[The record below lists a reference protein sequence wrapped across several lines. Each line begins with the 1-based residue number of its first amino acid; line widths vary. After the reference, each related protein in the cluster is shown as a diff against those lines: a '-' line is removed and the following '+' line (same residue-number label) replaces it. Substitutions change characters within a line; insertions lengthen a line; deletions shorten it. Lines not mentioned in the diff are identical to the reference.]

1 MVVKRLEASSYAPFQ
16 AFLLSIGENPVIVA
30 DGQRLPCGFLYDV
43 LVYSKRN
50 RISCQRGDLHM
61 TGDEPRY
68 VFNLS
73 GRTDIVVL
81 LPDKTNVSRMNT
93 RFAIKIKSKMPD
105 ACEAL
110 SEVYLQLV
118 GLSVENGC
126 TSPPVLLT
134 DLNNIHYV
142 LYFELPDR
150 VKRKFKLCIE
160 QHPTLL
166 LSIRRCRVL
175 ARRPCFTAN
184 FGYTPSPLLLT
195 PQMGHRTG
203 NSITGISTY
212 HIACGAGGGGGDCD
226 EHMYNDSEIDGYD
239 DDHDVMSSRV
249 LEEVED

>member
-1 MVVKRLEASSYAPFQ
+1 
-16 AFLLSIGENPVIVA
+16 
-30 DGQRLPCGFLYDV
+30 
-43 LVYSKRN
+43 
-50 RISCQRGDLHM
+50 M

-81 LPDKTNVSRMNT
+81 LPGKTNVSRMNT
-93 RFAIKIKSKMPD
+93 RYVIEIKTRMHDTSK
-105 ACEAL
+105 ALREA
-110 SEVYLQLV
+110 YLQLV
-118 GLSVENGC
+118 GLSIENGC

-134 DLNNIHYV
+134 DLSNMHYV

-166 LSIRRCRVL
+166 LSIRRCRLL
-175 ARRPCFTAN
+175 ARRPCLTAN

-212 HIACGAGGGGGDCD
+212 HIACGAVGDGGDCAEYTYD
-226 EHMYNDSEIDGYD
+226 DSEIDGD
-239 DDHDVMSSRV
+239 DDDDDDVLSSCV
-249 LEEVED
+249 LEEVDGQC

>member
-1 MVVKRLEASSYAPFQ
+1 M
-16 AFLLSIGENPVIVA
+16 LSIGENPLIVA
-30 DGQRLPCGFLYDV
+30 DGQGLHCGFLYDV
-43 LVYSKRN
+43 FVYSKQN
-50 RISCQRGDLHM
+50 PTNQRGDLR
-61 TGDEPRY
+61 TTSDEPLY

-81 LPDKTNVSRMNT
+81 LTGKTNVSRMNT
-93 RFAIKIKSKMPD
+93 RCVIEIKTRMHDTS
-105 ACEAL
+105 EAL
-110 SEVYLQLV
+110 REAYLQLV

-134 DLNNIHYV
+134 NLNNTHYV

-160 QHPTLL
+160 QHTTLL
-166 LSIRRCRVL
+166 LGIRRCRVL
-175 ARRPCFTAN
+175 SRRPCITAN
-184 FGYTPSPLLLT
+184 FGYTRSPLLLT

-203 NSITGISTY
+203 NSTADISTC

-226 EHMYNDSEIDGYD
+226 EYTYDESAIDGD
-239 DDHDVMSSRV
+239 DEDNDVMSSCI